1 MTTMSVFPPIT
12 PFSFTRPGTSIRRTK
27 SVQNCVACRRRKAKC
42 DRKWPCSPC
51 KDRGEAHL
59 CEPFVREPS
68 DRPTGYT
75 HVSDTSIL
83 ANRVTQLELVISRLL
98 ERVDDIN
105 IYSDLLNEFKD
116 PLPVFKPPEGK
127 DGHDDDDQDQKPSN
141 GAGHGNGTSHVPMLS
156 AHSTGNGNGSND
168 AMSRRMS
175 TMSSVSRKKS
185 LIPDDNDVIEVEDM
199 TFMGNGG
206 APTLPMHP
214 AAAAAVAAAAQGVPV
229 TMPPQMI
236 AHALSPVSRSSFSGQ
251 GIGPFPLQPN
261 GVTAPTVYS
270 GPLSGPGSGPYGLS
284 TPSSG
289 SGPLPTTYAPPP
301 TAPPMP
307 YNPPFNA
314 LREVPPESESKAP
327 SVHEH
332 DAALALEGLA
342 LGREVNFTRA
352 ASEEEETPGGAL
364 TFSSFI
370 QHNKSKDPR
379 AVLKSF
385 PSVARL
391 PPLIVGKHL
400 LNYYFVH
407 IDFRW
412 RVLHRPTF
420 ESQFGALFNRLRTN
434 TTELTRDELN
444 TLAVYAACLAVAVHM
459 LDEEGYQDLALD
471 LDKANAL
478 AEVCWNVCYEALA
491 AADWLQVHDVRSC
504 QAIIIAGIYLSSVRK
519 ANLHW
524 TLLGSVTKIAMA
536 IGLGGVP
543 KEAKIANGLIK
554 PSPRWQSAI
563 DREVG
568 RRVWFALLELDSL
581 FSMEYGF
588 IYLIG
593 EDMHQTDEPA
603 NVNDVDIVA
612 NKPVISQPS
621 EVYTD
626 MSYFI
631 QRLRMFYPFRG
642 LCIRARKGG
651 RIHYSY
657 ITEAHNELQAAL
669 NNSPTFFKYTE
680 GMDIPVDAAQF
691 ESIKRETLAL
701 NEGAD
706 LRLLRLHRYYF
717 AAACQNPRYVLSKK
731 TCLASARRLLE
742 AKRRRMTPYPLIHPH
757 YWAHHYCMFVS
768 TVVMITYLSYALP
781 QEIQEVKQHAESGIE
796 QLRVLSKKGR
806 TDLGDSADTLTSLLT
821 LQLTKREEDSPKVAQ
836 PELHKRPHGD
846 IENEN
851 WEGWLPA
858 DLVALLNESAFGT
871 PGTGAG
877 PPPPDSNVAPVF
889 ENLLDDFTLWQ

>member
-1 MTTMSVFPPIT
+1 MSVFPPIT

-27 SVQNCVACRRRKAKC
+27 SVQNCVACRRRKTKC

-68 DRPTGYT
+68 NRPTGYT

-127 DGHDDDDQDQKPSN
+127 DGGHDGGHDDDEDHKPSGTGLGGN
-141 GAGHGNGTSHVPMLS
+141 GATGVPMLS
-156 AHSTGNGNGSND
+156 SQSTGNGTDTMG
-168 AMSRRMS
+168 RRMS
-175 TMSSVSRKKS
+175 TMSNVSRKKS
-185 LIPDDNDVIEVEDM
+185 IVTTADDSDVVLEVDDM
-199 TFMGNGG
+199 AFMGNP
-206 APTLPMHP
+206 PTLPMHP
-214 AAAAAVAAAAQGVPV
+214 AGVAAVSAAAAGVPV

-236 AHALSPVSRSSFSGQ
+236 AHALSPVSRGSFSQ
-251 GIGPFPLQPN
+251 GVSGPFQMQPN

-270 GPLSGPGSGPYGLS
+270 GPLSGPASGPYGLS
-284 TPSSG
+284 TPSSA
-289 SGPLPTTYAPPP
+289 SGPLPTSYGPPP

-379 AVLKSF
+379 AVVKSF
-385 PSVARL
+385 PSMARL

-420 ESQFGALFNRLRTN
+420 EAQFGALFNRLRTN

-478 AEVCWNVCYEALA
+478 AEVCWNVCYEALG

-543 KEAKIANGLIK
+543 NEAKIANGLIK

-603 NVNDVDIVA
+603 NVNDVDIIP
-612 NKPVISQPS
+612 NKPVVSQPC
-621 EVYTD
+621 ETYTD

-669 NNSPTFFKYTE
+669 NNSPSFFKYTE
-680 GMDIPVDAAQF
+680 GMDVPVDAAQF

-781 QEIQEVKQHAESGIE
+781 QEIEEVKQHAESGIE
-796 QLRVLSKKGR
+796 QLRVLAKKGR
-806 TDLGDSADTLTSLLT
+806 TDLGDSADTLASLLT

-836 PELHKRPHGD
+836 PELHKRSHGE

-871 PGTGAG
+871 PGAGGAG
-877 PPPPDSNVAPVF
+877 GGAPGENQAPVF